1 MTRVLAIIP
10 ARANSKGLPG
20 KNVRVLCGKPLI
32 VWSIEHALASECV
45 ADTVVSTDSPEIAAI
60 ASAAGASVP
69 FLRPAELATDGA
81 ATEPVML
88 HAVAEMERDRE
99 PYDVIALLQP
109 TSPYRKDGALD
120 RAMGEMEESKSD
132 SLLSVVESHAFFWQ
146 KDPVRASYDFRNR
159 PRRQDIRQDDRR
171 FRETGSI
178 YLTARHVLLNDE
190 NRLGGKITLFEMDQ
204 DESLEIDTMTDF
216 QILDSIMKETLT
228 GL

>member
-20 KNVRVLCGKPLI
+20 KNVRILCGKPLI

-45 ADTVVSTDSPEIAAI
+45 TDTVVSTDSAEIAAI

-69 FLRPAELATDGA
+69 FLRPDELATDGA

-88 HAVAEMERDRE
+88 HAVAEMERVCE

-120 RAMGEMEESKSD
+120 RAKRKLEATGSD

-146 KDPVRASYDFRNR
+146 KDPIRATYDFRHR
-159 PRRQDIRQDDRR
+159 PRRQDIRDEDRR
-171 FRETGSI
+171 FQETGSI
-178 YLTARHVLLNDE
+178 YLTRRDVLLNDE

-204 DESLEIDTMTDF
+204 DESLEIDTLTDF
-216 QILDSIMKETLT
+216 QILDSIMKEAL
-228 GL
+228 LDL